1 MIKTPPPPSPA
12 AERVQPRRWTR
23 QEFKQLA
30 SLGFFEPDERL
41 ELVDGEIYHITP
53 QSSWHATAITKVT
66 RFVNRVFQQG
76 YVVRVQTPLS
86 LADDSSPEPDVA
98 VIAGEIDDYRDA
110 HPTTALLVVEVADT
124 SLAHDRER
132 KRRVYARAGIPEYW
146 LVNLN
151 DYRLEIFRNPAEDD
165 YQYHLI
171 LGPAESIA
179 PRTHPGH
186 TVTVGELFP

>member
-1 MIKTPPPPSPA
+1 SA
-12 AERVQPRRWTR
+12 
-23 QEFKQLA
+23 
-30 SLGFFEPDERL
+30 
-41 ELVDGEIYHITP
+41 
-53 QSSWHATAITKVT
+53 
-66 RFVNRVFQQG
+66 
-76 YVVRVQTPLS
+76 
-86 LADDSSPEPDVA
+86 PEPDVSV
-98 VIAGEIDDYRDA
+98 VIGSYDDYRDA

-179 PRTHPGH
+179 PRTHPDH
-186 TVTVGELFP
+186 TVTVVELFP